1 MKREWN
7 HCIRRSFRVV
17 FMLFILLFLFYIERI
32 GWKFPNNKEK
42 MVYCHFVGTYQETET
57 SAPHKLTEKSY
68 PNAEKM
74 SQVILKGHFD
84 QQIPKDKKLFM
95 FVSMMKMQ
103 IFQNGCQIFDYGG
116 DNSIPGIV
124 KSAGIEWASF
134 QSKGIEVHDQIEIRI
149 QLVYKDNDAL
159 VYKLFLSNLCVGER
173 YILLT
178 EQVRKIILKLCISF
192 FIMVL
197 GMLFLAA
204 LQAFKIMK
212 IPLPEGSV
220 SCGLLM
226 ITASACTM
234 IDYRYI
240 TLLLE
245 NGIFVMILDY
255 VLQILIGYFLLY
267 NLKGYLVSYKFRV
280 AADCF
285 IVIWSSIGVLYLI
298 LQAHG
303 IADGPEMILYC
314 IPVFVFMISAM
325 VSFLLRDYRKHSDK
339 RIKGL
344 LCSCLILTVTAIIEV
359 IHYLLTKSYWIVVL
373 EAGLFVFTIGQTKTL
388 LVYTKK
394 NYERG
399 KRAEELEKELMQS
412 RITIM
417 LSQIQ
422 PHFLYNTL
430 TGIQELCLTAP
441 HKAHQAISWF
451 AQFLRGNMDSLSTT
465 ELIPFEKELQHVSNY
480 LKLESL
486 RFGSYLKVEYD
497 LAVLDFKVPALCIQ
511 PIVENA
517 VRYGISKKDKGGT
530 AWIKT
535 YEENGY
541 VVIVV
546 KDDGIG
552 MKYDKRG
559 NIIYQDKTRESHLGI
574 ENVRK
579 RIKVQCKGILKIKS
593 EEGIGTEVSI
603 YIPRER

>member
-1 MKREWN
+1 M
-7 HCIRRSFRVV
+7 FFVVV
-17 FMLFILLFLFYIERI
+17 FLVYIERI
-32 GWKFPNNKEK
+32 GWKYPNNKEK
-42 MVYCHFVGTYQETET
+42 MLYCNFVGTYQETET
-57 SAPHKLTEKSY
+57 STPHMLSAKSY
-68 PNAEKM
+68 PNAKKM

-84 QQIPKDKKLFM
+84 QQIPRDKKLFM
-95 FVSMMKMQ
+95 FVSMMKVQ
-103 IFQNGCQIFDYGG
+103 IYQNGFQIYDYGG
-116 DNSIPGIV
+116 DNSNLEIV
-124 KSAGIEWASF
+124 KSAGMEWASF

-149 QLVYKDNDAL
+149 QLVYKNNNGLA
-159 VYKLFLSNLCVGER
+159 YKHFLSNLCVGER

-197 GMLFLAA
+197 GMLFLAS
-204 LQAFKIMK
+204 LQAFMIMK
-212 IPLPEGSV
+212 IPLPDGSF

-226 ITASACTM
+226 IAGGACTM
-234 IDYRYI
+234 IDYHYI

-245 NGIFVMILDY
+245 NGIFVMVLDY
-255 VLQILIGYFLLY
+255 VLQILICEFLLY
-267 NLKGYLVSYKFRV
+267 NLKGHLISSKYRA

-303 IADGPEMILYC
+303 IVDGAQMILYC
-314 IPVFVFMISAM
+314 LPVFVFMVTAM
-325 VSFLLRDYRKHSDK
+325 VVFLLSDYRKHSDK

-344 LCSCLILTVTAIIEV
+344 LCYCIILTVTAIIEV
-359 IHYLLTKSYWIVVL
+359 VHYLLTKSYWIVVL
-373 EAGLFVFTIGQTKTL
+373 EAGLLVYTIGQVKTL

-394 NYERG
+394 SYEMG
-399 KRAEELEKELMQS
+399 KRAEELEKELVQS
-412 RITIM
+412 RITVM

-517 VRYGISKKDKGGT
+517 VRYGISKKDEGGT

>member
-1 MKREWN
+1 M
-7 HCIRRSFRVV
+7 FFVVV
-17 FMLFILLFLFYIERI
+17 FLLYIERV

-42 MVYCHFVGTYQETET
+42 MLYCNFVGTYQETET
-57 SAPHKLTEKSY
+57 STPHKLSAKSY

-84 QQIPKDKKLFM
+84 QQIPRDKKLFM
-95 FVSMMKMQ
+95 FVSMMKVQ
-103 IFQNGCQIFDYGG
+103 IYQNGFKIYDYGG
-116 DNSIPGIV
+116 DNSNLEIV
-124 KSAGIEWASF
+124 KSAGMEWASF

-149 QLVYKDNDAL
+149 QLVYKNNNGLA
-159 VYKLFLSNLCVGER
+159 YKHFLSNLCVGER

-197 GMLFLAA
+197 GMLFLAS
-204 LQAFKIMK
+204 LQAFMIMK
-212 IPLPEGSV
+212 IPLPDGSF

-226 ITASACTM
+226 IAGGACTM
-234 IDYRYI
+234 IDYHYI

-245 NGIFVMILDY
+245 NGIFVMVLDY
-255 VLQILIGYFLLY
+255 VLQILICEFLLY
-267 NLKGYLVSYKFRV
+267 NLKGHLISSKYRAV
-280 AADCF
+280 ADCF

-303 IADGPEMILYC
+303 IVDGAQMILYC
-314 IPVFVFMISAM
+314 LPVFVFMVTAM
-325 VSFLLRDYRKHSDK
+325 VVFLLSDYRKHSDK

-344 LCSCLILTVTAIIEV
+344 LCYCIILTVTAIIEV
-359 IHYLLTKSYWIVVL
+359 VHYLLTKSYWIVVL
-373 EAGLFVFTIGQTKTL
+373 EAGLLIYTIGQVKTL

-394 NYERG
+394 SYEMG
-399 KRAEELEKELMQS
+399 KRAEELEKELVQS
-412 RITIM
+412 RITVM

-517 VRYGISKKDKGGT
+517 VRYGISKKDEGGT

>member
-1 MKREWN
+1 M
-7 HCIRRSFRVV
+7 FFVVV
-17 FMLFILLFLFYIERI
+17 FLVYIERI
-32 GWKFPNNKEK
+32 GWKYPNNKEK
-42 MVYCHFVGTYQETET
+42 MLYCNFVGTYQETET
-57 SAPHKLTEKSY
+57 STPHKLSAKSY

-84 QQIPKDKKLFM
+84 QQIPRDKKLFM
-95 FVSMMKMQ
+95 FVSMMKVQ
-103 IFQNGCQIFDYGG
+103 IYQNGFQIYDYGG
-116 DNSIPGIV
+116 DNSNLEIV
-124 KSAGIEWASF
+124 KSAGMEWASF

-149 QLVYKDNDAL
+149 QLVYKNNDAL
-159 VYKLFLSNLCVGER
+159 AYKHFLSNLCVGER

-197 GMLFLAA
+197 GMLFLAS
-204 LQAFKIMK
+204 LQAFMIMK
-212 IPLPEGSV
+212 IPLPDGSF

-226 ITASACTM
+226 IAGGACTM
-234 IDYRYI
+234 IDYHYI

-245 NGIFVMILDY
+245 NGIFVMVLDY
-255 VLQILIGYFLLY
+255 VLQILICEFLLY
-267 NLKGYLVSYKFRV
+267 NLKGHLISSKYRA

-303 IADGPEMILYC
+303 IVDGAQMILYC
-314 IPVFVFMISAM
+314 LPVFVFMVTAM
-325 VSFLLRDYRKHSDK
+325 VVFLLSDYRKHSDK

-344 LCSCLILTVTAIIEV
+344 LCYCIILTVTAIIEV
-359 IHYLLTKSYWIVVL
+359 VHYLLTKSYWIVVL
-373 EAGLFVFTIGQTKTL
+373 EAGLLVYTIGQVKTL

-394 NYERG
+394 SYEMG
-399 KRAEELEKELMQS
+399 KRAEELEKELVQS
-412 RITIM
+412 RITVM

-517 VRYGISKKDKGGT
+517 VRYGISKKDEGGT

-579 RIKVQCKGILKIKS
+579 RINVQCKGILKIKS

>member
-7 HCIRRSFRVV
+7 QCVRRVFRVV
-17 FMLFILLFLFYIERI
+17 FMLIILLFLFYIERA
-32 GWKFPNNKEK
+32 GWKFPNNREK

-57 SAPHKLTEKSY
+57 STPYELTEKSY

-74 SQVILKGHFD
+74 SQIILKGHFD
-84 QQIPKDKKLFM
+84 QQIPGDKKLFM
-95 FVSMMKMQ
+95 LVSSMKMQ
-103 IFQNGCQIFDYGG
+103 IFQNGYRIFDYGG
-116 DNSIPGIV
+116 DNSKPSIV

-149 QLVYKDNDAL
+149 QLIYQDNDAF
-159 VYKLFLSNLCVGER
+159 VYKHLLSNICVGER
-173 YILLT
+173 YILLS
-178 EQVRKIILKLCISF
+178 EQVRKIVLKLCISF
-192 FIMVL
+192 SIMVL

-204 LQAFKIMK
+204 LQAFKFMK
-212 IPLPEGSV
+212 MPLPEGSF

-226 ITASACTM
+226 IAGGACTM
-234 IDYRYI
+234 IDYHYI

-245 NGIFVMILDY
+245 NSIFIMVLDY
-255 VLQILIGYFLLY
+255 LLQILICDFLLY
-267 NLKGYLVSYKFRV
+267 NLKGYLVSHKFRV
-280 AADCF
+280 IADCF
-285 IVIWSSIGVLYLI
+285 IVIWSCIGVLYLL

-303 IADGPEMILYC
+303 IADGAEMILYC
-314 IPVFVFMISAM
+314 LPVFIFMLTSMII
-325 VSFLLRDYRKHSDK
+325 FLLMDYRKHSDK
-339 RIKGL
+339 RIKDL
-344 LCSCLILTVTAIIEV
+344 LWSCLILTVTAIIEV
-359 IHYLLTKSYWIVVL
+359 IHYLFTKWYMIVVL
-373 EAGLFVFTIGQTKTL
+373 ESGLFIFTIGQTKTL
-388 LVYTKK
+388 LVYVKK

-412 RITIM
+412 RITVM

-497 LAVLDFKVPALCIQ
+497 LAVTDFKVPALCIQ

-517 VRYGISKKDKGGT
+517 VRYGISKKEEGGT

-535 YEENGY
+535 YEEDGY

-559 NIIYQDKTRESHLGI
+559 NIVYHDKTRESHLGI